1 MLTGHSIYC
10 EMITPNIE
18 SLHCTPKTDSV
29 LCVKYTSIK
38 KNIIRDFSGSP
49 VVKNLPSSARDMASI
64 KDAPVEDAPVPH
76 AAGQLSPHTATKTQC
91 NQKKVEPP

>member
-1 MLTGHSIYC
+1 M
-10 EMITPNIE
+10 
-18 SLHCTPKTDSV
+18 HCKSRA
-29 LCVKYTSIK
+29 L
-38 KNIIRDFSGSP
+38 RDVPGSP

-91 NQKKVEPP
+91 NQKKVEPPPVSERWMEEV